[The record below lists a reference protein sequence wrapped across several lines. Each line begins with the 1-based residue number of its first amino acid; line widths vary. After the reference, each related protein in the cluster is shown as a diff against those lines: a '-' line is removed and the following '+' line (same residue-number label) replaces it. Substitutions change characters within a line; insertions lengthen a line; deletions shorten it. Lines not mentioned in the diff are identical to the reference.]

1 MFSFGGAC
9 IFPTIQTDMR
19 KASRFPLSVFWG
31 YVGVISMY
39 LPVSVLGFLAY
50 GKDITSNILD
60 SVVHNGHNTATVTLD
75 IVLALITLHLL
86 FSFVIAL
93 NPVSQQFE
101 ELLNIPQGK

>member
-1 MFSFGGAC
+1 
-9 IFPTIQTDMR
+9 MR

-60 SVVHNGHNTATVTLD
+60 SVVHNGHDTATVTLD

-101 ELLNIPQGK
+101 ELLNIPQSK

>member
-1 MFSFGGAC
+1 MKKSSK
-9 IFPTIQTDMR
+9 FPM
-19 KASRFPLSVFWG
+19 SVFWA

-60 SVVHNGHNTATVTLD
+60 SVGHNEHSTAAVTLD
-75 IVLALITLHLL
+75 IVLVLITLHLL
-86 FSFVIAL
+86 FSFIIVV

-101 ELLNIPQGK
+101 ELLRIPQGK